1 LLERLE
7 IHKKTL
13 NRIAVGFQLIG
24 PPLKGKPEQS
34 DGNPFEGKP
43 EQSEG
48 NPFEGEPEQ
57 SEGNPRL

>member
-13 NRIAVGFQLIG
+13 NRTAVGFQNIG
-24 PPLKGKPEQS
+24 FPLK
-34 DGNPFEGKP
+34 GKP

-48 NPFEGEPEQ
+48 NPFEGKLKQ
-57 SEGNPRL
+57 RDGNPRLKFRK